1 MVLQNYE
8 NLRILRKDIR
18 LGQLVQAD
26 MGLDILQNC
35 KSIKLPFHRGS
46 NVYFMLSDRI
56 SRNIGENIFQ
66 SYTGTTSENTDF
78 HVLVA

>member
-1 MVLQNYE
+1 MVIQNYE

-56 SRNIGENIFQ
+56 SRNIFQ

-78 HVLVA
+78 HVLLA